1 MKDKSNLSNASDYFN
16 FNSNNVSGI
25 SKNNNLNLTKI
36 SNESSDF
43 KELNKE
49 IFQMIQQGGNL
60 SGVNNTNLSISSN
73 NNSNSLPSFNDINW
87 KKKCSH
93 ENSSFFDK
101 KDGNNSSLSNVSII
115 PKKQIEVLNMRNT
128 FDEKDMSFNNNNNNN
143 INSNINNNKNINNN
157 NINGN
162 NFNNNN
168 KNNNNIINNNNINSN
183 YNNKNNNYNGNNYN
197 KYNKFSLIPED
208 TQEEQVE
215 NKILFNNVKKITNK
229 NENKFNNNNIN
240 MNNNINNNI
249 NHNMGGN
256 NMNNLNNNNN
266 LMINYASS
274 NMMNLN
280 NNINISSK
288 NFVKK
293 NNFQMIPNNSN
304 NSNILINNIRNPQN
318 SNPNFLYYQN
328 QLNQNMNN
336 YYYNNQ
342 PQQYMFPENAFS
354 YNNNINQ
361 SQNNNM
367 NYQNNQSNWKD
378 NNEKKTKTKKKFK
391 EKIEQKLFVIDLD
404 NIIKGTDSRTTVM
417 IRHIPNKYTSQT
429 LLEELNTICKNK
441 YDFFYLPI
449 DNDNDFNLG
458 YAFINFINPL
468 HIVHFYHIFKAR
480 KWKLY
485 KSNKE
490 CDLTFAKFQ
499 GKSELTANLDKNM
512 NKIEDKKKLPMV
524 FEVMNPPK
532 IDLEKKYYD
541 EIKMNRSELLKNI
554 NWI

>member
-16 FNSNNVSGI
+16 ANNVSGI
-25 SKNNNLNLTKI
+25 SKNNALNLTKL
-36 SNESSDF
+36 SNESNDF

-49 IFQMIQQGGNL
+49 IFQIIQQGGNL
-60 SGVNNTNLSISSN
+60 SGFNNTNLSISSN

-93 ENSSFFDK
+93 ENSSFFDNK
-101 KDGNNSSLSNVSII
+101 NGNNSSISSLGIV

-128 FDEKDMSFNNNNNNN
+128 FDEKDISYNNNIQNNNNISNYNNNNINNNNNNN
-143 INSNINNNKNINNN
+143 NN
-157 NINGN
+157 
-162 NFNNNN
+162 
-168 KNNNNIINNNNINSN
+168 
-183 YNNKNNNYNGNNYN
+183 YYKNNNYNGNNYHN

-208 TQEEQVE
+208 SEEPPLD
-215 NKILFNNVKKITNK
+215 NKIHFTNVKKINK
-229 NENKFNNNNIN
+229 NENKFNIS
-240 MNNNINNNI
+240 NNNINNNFPI
-249 NHNMGGN
+249 NSNIASN
-256 NMNNLNNNNN
+256 NNNNN
-266 LMINYASS
+266 LMLNYTNILNIS
-274 NMMNLN
+274 NTT
-280 NNINISSK
+280 NISSK

-293 NNFQMIPNNSN
+293 NNFQNMQNNPNN
-304 NSNILINNIRNPQN
+304 NSNININNIRTPQN
-318 SNPNFLYYQN
+318 TNPNYLYYQN
-328 QLNQNMNN
+328 QLNPNINNINNINNMNN
-336 YYYNNQ
+336 INNYFYSNQ

-354 YNNNINQ
+354 YNNSNTNQ
-361 SQNNNM
+361 TQNNNM
-367 NYQNNQSNWKD
+367 NYQSNQSNWKD
-378 NNEKKTKTKKKFK
+378 NNEKKNKNKKKFK
-391 EKIEQKLFVIDLD
+391 DKIEQKLFFIDLD
-404 NIIKGTDSRTTVM
+404 NIIKGTDERTTVM

-429 LLEELNTICKNK
+429 LLDELNTICKNK

-449 DNDNDFNLG
+449 DNDNDCNLG

-524 FEVMNPPK
+524 FDVLNPPK
-532 IDLEKKYYD
+532 IDLEKRYYD
-541 EIKMNRSELLKNI
+541 EIKMNRSELLKDI

>member
-1 MKDKSNLSNASDYFN
+1 MKDISNLSNASDYFN
-16 FNSNNVSGI
+16 FNSNNISGI
-25 SKNNNLNLTKI
+25 SKNNNLNITKL
-36 SNESSDF
+36 SNESNEF

-49 IFQMIQQGGNL
+49 IFQTIQQGGNL
-60 SGVNNTNLSISSN
+60 SGVNNTYLTISSN

-87 KKKCSH
+87 KKKVSH
-93 ENSSFFDK
+93 ENSSFFDRR
-101 KDGNNSSLSNVSII
+101 DGNNSSLSNVSSII

-128 FDEKDMSFNNNNNNN
+128 FDEKDMNINYNNNNNNN
-143 INSNINNNKNINNN
+143 GINNNVIINNNN
-157 NINGN
+157 NIN
-162 NFNNNN
+162 FNN
-168 KNNNNIINNNNINSN
+168 N
-183 YNNKNNNYNGNNYN
+183 YNNKN
-197 KYNKFSLIPED
+197 YNKFSLIPED
-208 TQEEQVE
+208 SQEEIVE
-215 NKILFNNVKKITNK
+215 NKISFNNVKKINNK
-229 NENKFNNNNIN
+229 NDSRVYNN
-240 MNNNINNNI
+240 MNNHMGNNHNNINNNSI
-249 NHNMGGN
+249 NNN
-256 NMNNLNNNNN
+256 NMNNMNNMNNINNNNMMMN
-266 LMINYASS
+266 NMLNINS
-274 NMMNLN
+274 NINLN
-280 NNINISSK
+280 NNK

-293 NNFQMIPNNSN
+293 SNYQMMANNNNNN
-304 NSNILINNIRNPQN
+304 NSNIMMNNMRNQIPQN

-328 QLNQNMNN
+328 PNINN
-336 YYYNNQ
+336 INNFFYNNNS
-342 PQQYMFPENAFS
+342 QQYMFPENAFS
-354 YNNNINQ
+354 YNNTNINQ
-361 SQNNNM
+361 SQNNH
-367 NYQNNQSNWKD
+367 QNNNQNNWKD
-378 NNEKKTKTKKKFK
+378 SEKKNKNKKKFK
-391 EKIEQKLFVIDLD
+391 DKIEQKLFVIDLD
-404 NIIKGTDSRTTVM
+404 NIIKGTDERTTVM

-429 LLEELNTICKNK
+429 LLEELNMVCKNK

-449 DNDNDFNLG
+449 DNDNDCNLG

-541 EIKMNRSELLKNI
+541 EIKMNRSELLKSI

>member
-25 SKNNNLNLTKI
+25 SKNNALNLTKL
-36 SNESSDF
+36 SNESNEF

-60 SGVNNTNLSISSN
+60 SGFNNTNLSISSN

-101 KDGNNSSLSNVSII
+101 KDGNNSSISSLGII

-128 FDEKDMSFNNNNNNN
+128 FDEKDISYNNNNNPNTNNNNNNNNNNN
-143 INSNINNNKNINNN
+143 INNNKINTNN
-157 NINGN
+157 
-162 NFNNNN
+162 
-168 KNNNNIINNNNINSN
+168 
-183 YNNKNNNYNGNNYN
+183 YNKNNNYNGNNYN
-197 KYNKFSLIPED
+197 NKYNKFSLIPED
-208 TQEEQVE
+208 SQENPVE
-215 NKILFNNVKKITNK
+215 NRIHFTNVKKIQK
-229 NENKFNNNNIN
+229 NENKFNNI
-240 MNNNINNNI
+240 NNNINNNLNQNLPNNTNI
-249 NHNMGGN
+249 NT
-256 NMNNLNNNNN
+256 NNNNTNN
-266 LMINYASS
+266 LMLNYTNMLNIN
-274 NMMNLN
+274 NTT
-280 NNINISSK
+280 NISSK

-293 NNFQMIPNNSN
+293 NNFQNMMNNPQN
-304 NSNILINNIRNPQN
+304 NNNMMLNNMRAPQN
-318 SNPNFLYYQN
+318 SNPNYLYYQN
-328 QLNQNMNN
+328 QLNPNMNSINNMNNMNSINNMNN

-342 PQQYMFPENAFS
+342 AQQYMFPENAFS
-354 YNNNINQ
+354 YNNTNVSQ
-361 SQNNNM
+361 SQNSNM
-367 NYQNNQSNWKD
+367 SYQNNNQSNWKD
-378 NNEKKTKTKKKFK
+378 NNEKKNKNKKKFK

-404 NIIKGTDSRTTVM
+404 NIIKGTDERTTVM

-429 LLEELNTICKNK
+429 LLDELNIICKNK

-449 DNDNDFNLG
+449 DNDNDCNLG

-524 FEVMNPPK
+524 FDVLNPPK